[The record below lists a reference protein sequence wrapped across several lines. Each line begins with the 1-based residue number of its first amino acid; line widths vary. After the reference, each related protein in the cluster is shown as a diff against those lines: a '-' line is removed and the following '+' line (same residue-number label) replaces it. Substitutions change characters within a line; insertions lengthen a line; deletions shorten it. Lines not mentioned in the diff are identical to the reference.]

1 MRASLLSQNALSSTV
16 SADHAVVAPEGKV
29 RLAVMAA
36 VSAMPPGQPLMDHR
50 IPLAIRLA
58 LHLYPACAVA
68 PATSVPNLQKHPVV
82 IAQSYISPVERGLN
96 ERGAKILF
104 TVPKPIWQEAANG

>member
-36 VSAMPPGQPLMDHR
+36 VSAMPPGQPLMHGSPDSTGDPVGPPSVPRLRSSPGH
-50 IPLAIRLA
+50 IRA
-58 LHLYPACAVA
+58 QFTKAPCRHCPELHLARRTRA
-68 PATSVPNLQKHPVV
+68 
-82 IAQSYISPVERGLN
+82 ERTRRQDIIHGS
-96 ERGAKILF
+96 
-104 TVPKPIWQEAANG
+104 